1 MKTTVPLTALSV
13 NTMKLTRLFHL
24 KNRRILKIRL
34 ILSGKS
40 GKFAHSDAEAPL
52 SVFLFHRY
60 LFLRGEE
67 CFIGSSPRFL
77 LRKNNHYFID
87 IQYFTSEYI

>member
-1 MKTTVPLTALSV
+1 
-13 NTMKLTRLFHL
+13 
-24 KNRRILKIRL
+24 LKIRL
-34 ILSGKS
+34 ILWRKS

-77 LRKNNHYFID
+77 LGKNNHYFTD
-87 IQYFTSEYI
+87 IQHFTAIYIKEIPVGGIKLVHI